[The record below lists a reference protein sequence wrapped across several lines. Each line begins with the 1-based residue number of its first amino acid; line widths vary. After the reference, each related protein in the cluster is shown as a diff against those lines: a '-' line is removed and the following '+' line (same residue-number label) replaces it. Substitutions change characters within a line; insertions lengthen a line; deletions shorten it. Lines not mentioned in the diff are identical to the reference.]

1 MGLKAKWEY
10 FRAIYERYR
19 QADRKTKQAILSE
32 FCLNTRYH
40 RKYAIRLLNG
50 PAPGKRS
57 QDAGHARRRGCSYG
71 QQTLGILAHA
81 KSRLSNQAAP
91 HLDQNRS
98 SREPEIR
105 YAGWDHSSFLEDLPR
120 KAFGVEARV
129 QYGCCLPRL
138 RFAQEEDHTETRQ
151 FGSVSQASGSNF

>member
-10 FRAIYERYR
+10 FRAIYERYG

-57 QDAGHARRRGCSYG
+57 RGAGYARRRGCSYG
-71 QQTLGILAHA
+71 PQTLSILEPVLEAAGHPSSVPLNA
-81 KSRLSNQAAP
+81 LPPLLSP
-91 HLDQNRS
+91 
-98 SREPEIR
+98 P
-105 YAGWDHSSFLEDLPR
+105 
-120 KAFGVEARV
+120 V
-129 QYGCCLPRL
+129 
-138 RFAQEEDHTETRQ
+138 
-151 FGSVSQASGSNF
+151 

>member
-10 FRAIYERYR
+10 FRAIYERYG

-57 QDAGHARRRGCSYG
+57 RGAGRARRRGCSYG
-71 QQTLGILAHA
+71 PQTLSILEAVWEAAGYPWSVRLNSLRKNPSFFSRRLFGI
-81 KSRLSNQAAP
+81 
-91 HLDQNRS
+91 
-98 SREPEIR
+98 
-105 YAGWDHSSFLEDLPR
+105 
-120 KAFGVEARV
+120 
-129 QYGCCLPRL
+129 
-138 RFAQEEDHTETRQ
+138 
-151 FGSVSQASGSNF
+151 